1 MYMSEKS
8 IIKKSESILSA
19 KSIYIEEMSFSRNEH
34 NGNMVRFNESALSK
48 SVDMIDENLY
58 KCSLELEMS
67 SESEDAKLQVKVSG
81 IFSIETSIDE
91 DLKMVLVTKNT
102 MAILFPYLRTQVTL
116 LTAQPNVET
125 VVLPPVN
132 INALLENM
140 K

>member
-1 MYMSEKS
+1 MSEKS

-81 IFSIETSIDE
+81 IFSIETLIDE
-91 DLKMVLVTKNT
+91 DLKMILVTKNT

>member
-1 MYMSEKS
+1 MSEKS

-91 DLKMVLVTKNT
+91 DLKMILVTKNT

>member
-1 MYMSEKS
+1 MSEKS

>member
-1 MYMSEKS
+1 MSEKS

-48 SVDMIDENLY
+48 SVDMIDENFY

-81 IFSIETSIDE
+81 IFSIETSIEE
-91 DLKMVLVTKNT
+91 DLKMILVTKNT

>member
-1 MYMSEKS
+1 MSEKS

-81 IFSIETSIDE
+81 IFSIETLIDE